1 MESPPRIHVLLDDLF
16 VRARIETTA
25 RALGVDVAFA
35 ARAEL
40 LPAAGPPGAT
50 VLVDLAHP
58 EAIETIRALALR
70 PDPPRVVAWGSH
82 VDGERMTAAREA
94 GATKVLARSAFTA
107 RLAEILRP
115 DGADRRP
122 NPDDG
127 ES

>member
-16 VRARIETTA
+16 FRARIDATA

-35 ARAEL
+35 ARADA
-40 LPAAGPPGAT
+40 LPAGGPAGAT
-50 VLVDLAHP
+50 VLVDLTHP
-58 EAIETIRALALR
+58 EAIEAIRALALR

-82 VDGERMTAAREA
+82 VDGERMAAARAA

-115 DGADRRP
+115 DGGDRRP

-127 ES
+127 GS